1 MAALLGYTNV
11 NGLSIL
17 VNASG
22 SVSGSLT
29 GGATGP
35 ANAWVHIFKRT
46 TDGVEHDTV
55 HYQQFR
61 YKRRVDTIGSHEYL
75 TLYRQPNM

>member
-35 ANAWVHIFKRT
+35 AMLGYTSLKELLTGSNTIQYIT
-46 TDGVEHDTV
+46 SNSDTS
-55 HYQQFR
+55 
-61 YKRRVDTIGSHEYL
+61 GG
-75 TLYRQPNM
+75 